1 MKLDTTYSWFRR
13 IRTAFERRKKMLI
26 NNVPWTRPVTIRLQC
41 GLERSFT
48 GAYDALDFLENEWPL
63 RHGERYDRAVKTCR
77 GALNGTIH
85 PIIAREAFV
94 AACLEAGMPT
104 VMAPR
109 KAMPQPAL
117 RSLRTTRHTAM

>member
-1 MKLDTTYSWFRR
+1 MKLMTTYSRTV
-13 IRTAFERRKKMLI
+13 RTAFDRRKKMLI

-63 RHGERYDRAVKTCR
+63 RHGERYDRAVRTCR
-77 GALNGTIH
+77 GALNGAI
-85 PIIAREAFV
+85 PSVIARESFL
-94 AACLEAGMPT
+94 AACLEADMPA

-109 KAMPQPAL
+109 KAGPQPTL
-117 RSLRTTRHTAM
+117 GSLRTSRYSAI